1 MYNPAH
7 PGKLIQEYLDG
18 LKEEGTTITLAQLA
32 AHIGV
37 TRTTLSRI
45 VNGRQSLTADV
56 ALRLHDALGV
66 SPELLLKMQVAR
78 DIWQNQQKPRAIIQP
93 IMLQA

>member
-7 PGKLIQEYLDG
+7 PGKLIQEYLNG
-18 LKEEGTTITLAQLA
+18 LKEEGTAISLAQLA
-32 AHIGV
+32 AHIGI

-45 VNGRQSLTADV
+45 VNGHQALTADV
-56 ALRLHDALGV
+56 ALHLHEALGV

-78 DIWQNQQKPRAIIQP
+78 DIWENQQKPRSP
-93 IMLQA
+93 IALMVAHT

>member
-7 PGKLIQEYLDG
+7 PGKLIQEYLNG
-18 LKEEGTTITLAQLA
+18 LKEEGTAISLAQLA
-32 AHIGV
+32 AHIGI

-45 VNGRQSLTADV
+45 VNGHQALTADV
-56 ALRLHDALGV
+56 ALGLLEALGV

-78 DIWQNQQKPRAIIQP
+78 DIWENQQKPRSP
-93 IMLQA
+93 IALMVAHT

>member
-18 LKEEGTTITLAQLA
+18 LKEEGTAISLAQLA
-32 AHIGV
+32 AHIGI

-45 VNGRQSLTADV
+45 VNGHQALTADI
-56 ALRLHDALGV
+56 ALRLHEALV
-66 SPELLLKMQVAR
+66 HASAR
-78 DIWQNQQKPRAIIQP
+78 QRYTAPRWPTFTTTMRTA
-93 IMLQA
+93 